1 MGNVKSLAG
10 DTIIYGVSTILGRL
24 LNWLLFPLYLRTLSI
39 PDNGILTYLY
49 AIVAIVQI
57 IMSFGFETSFFRF
70 AKTHGMKVVFSTLFS
85 FTLVFSVLFLV
96 LILFN
101 SELVSSLIDL
111 PGKSELIIYV
121 AGILVFDAIANL
133 PFSILRYESK
143 SLKYAFL
150 RFTQI
155 IVIVSF
161 NLFFLILLP
170 YLLQKF
176 NHIDLY
182 NMISR
187 NGLNYVFLSNLIGS
201 FFVLL
206 FLYRE
211 TLDNFVRP
219 DFKLFKIIWHYS
231 LPILLVGIFGM
242 INLNADKLIL
252 PHIVDDVDNFK
263 QLGIYGAN
271 FKIGVLMALFTQ
283 SFRLAFEPF
292 FFKNSHE
299 SNIQKTYADVLKY
312 FVAFGMIIFLG
323 VTLFMDVI
331 NLLLTKDYLEGN
343 SVIPFVLLGQLFFGV
358 YYSLSLWYKLTD
370 KTWLGMY
377 FTLIGLVI
385 TLVGNVVL
393 VPVFGYIGA
402 AVTGFLSYFSM
413 ALISYFIGQRHYPV
427 PYDVKII
434 IIYILSGLIIYFVNY
449 YINFE
454 LLFFEL
460 SFNFLLFSIFFL
472 VLYYKEIQF
481 FKSKFFNQSNL

>member
-1 MGNVKSLAG
+1 MGNIKSLAG

-39 PDNGILTYLY
+39 PDNGVLTYLY

-70 AKTHGMKVVFSTLFS
+70 AKTHGVKVVFSTLFS
-85 FTLVFSVLFLV
+85 FIVVFSLLFLV
-96 LILFN
+96 VILFN
-101 SELVSSLIDL
+101 ADFVSSFVDL
-111 PGKSELIIYV
+111 PGKTDLILYV
-121 AGILVFDAIANL
+121 VGILVFDAIANL
-133 PFSILRYESK
+133 PFSILRYENK

-161 NLFFLILLP
+161 NLLFLLLIP
-170 YLLQKF
+170 YLLRSSGNVYLHKTF
-176 NHIDLY
+176 ID
-182 NMISR
+182 
-187 NGLNYVFLSNLIGS
+187 NGLSFVFLSNLIGS
-201 FFVLL
+201 FFVLF

-211 TLDNFVRP
+211 ILDNFVKP
-219 DFKLFKIIWHYS
+219 DIKLFKLIWHYS

-299 SNIQKTYADVLKY
+299 SNIQNTYADVLKY

-343 SVIPFVLLGQLFFGV
+343 IVIPFVLLGQLFFGV

-385 TLVGNVVL
+385 TLVGNIVF
-393 VPVFGYIGA
+393 VPIYGYIGA

-413 ALISYFIGQRHYPV
+413 ALISYFVGQRYYRV
-427 PYDVKII
+427 PYDLKII
-434 IIYILSGLIIYFVNY
+434 MTYILSGLFIFLINY
-449 YINFE
+449 YINFNNLLFE
-454 LLFFEL
+454 ISFNAILFLLFFL
-460 SFNFLLFSIFFL
+460 ILYIKDGKSLKLKLL
-472 VLYYKEIQF
+472 QR
-481 FKSKFFNQSNL
+481 